1 MLSKVS
7 VILPCYNP
15 NSEWVNSAIKS
26 ILNQTY
32 KDLELI
38 LIDDG
43 STNNLK
49 TLIEPHLRDRR
60 LHYFYQQNKGFSS
73 AINLG
78 IRKSSGDY
86 IGFIGQDDI
95 WLPMK
100 LEWQLN
106 YFRIHNSSHILYSDY
121 YTMDSKGK
129 IIDLF
134 SAKKYGSFSSKEDF
148 IKNLFLVNFLGF
160 ETVLVKRRCF
170 DDVGILDEKMIGFS
184 DHDMWL
190 RLAERYDMS
199 YLNVVTVKKRVHKNQ
214 ITLSKLDETMLDEF
228 LLVKKALVPY
238 PFLSKVLNKKMA
250 TLYYLNAT
258 MSLYNNGDPLIAKE
272 RLLRT
277 IKYQP
282 WHIKAILIYI
292 IPTLYPLILKK
303 YKQFF
308 HKDF

>member
-43 STNNLK
+43 SINNLK
-49 TLIEPHLRDRR
+49 TLIEPNLRDRR

-78 IRKSSGDY
+78 IKKSSGDY

-106 YFRIHNSSHILYSDY
+106 YFSIHNNSHILYSDY
-121 YTMDSKGK
+121 YVMDSKGK
-129 IIDLF
+129 IINLF
-134 SAKKYGSFSSKEDF
+134 SPKKYGSFSSKEDF
-148 IKNLFLVNFLGF
+148 IKNLFLFNFLGF

-170 DDVGILDEKMIGFS
+170 DDFDLLDEKMIGFS

-190 RLAERYDMS
+190 RLAKRYDMS
-199 YLNVVTVKKRVHKNQ
+199 YLNIVTVKKRAHKNQ
-214 ITLSKLDETMLDEF
+214 ISLSKLDETMLDEF
-228 LLVKKALVPY
+228 LLVKKALVTY
-238 PFLSKVLNKKMA
+238 PFLNKILNKKMA
-250 TLYYLNAT
+250 NLYYYNAT
-258 MSLYNNGDPLIAKE
+258 LTLYNNGDPLIAKE

-282 WHIKAILIYI
+282 WNIKAMSIYLL
-292 IPTLYPLILKK
+292 PKFYPFILKMYKRWFNK
-303 YKQFF
+303 YS
-308 HKDF
+308 